1 MKREHKW
8 DKDDTIITLYYTKFG
23 IKHLPVKDEKD
34 LAENIIG
41 SSLDSLK
48 IQSSTL
54 GKTHDVSFS
63 KIQREVVDE
72 FKKMQETDLRDVVL
86 EIFGDTERKVVVDE
100 RIKERKENE
109 KEEKAKEEKK
119 KLDSIFRKMGK
130 DPSKM
135 RSVGVRPKEE

>member
-8 DKDDTIITLYYTKFG
+8 DKDDTIIALYYTKFG

-48 IQSSTL
+48 MLSTTL

-72 FKKMQETDLRDVVL
+72 FKKMQETDFRDVVL
-86 EIFGDTERKVVVDE
+86 EIFSDTERKVVVEE
-100 RIKERKENE
+100 RIKDRKENE

-135 RSVGVRPKEE
+135 RSVGVRPKEF